1 MTIESNRFVV
11 LARHDGTAARGRLL
25 TMLSGEI
32 LDSRDRTESEVAI
45 FFDISRLLIE
55 QVDRVA
61 RRAFSEKVASSAECP
76 HDILL
81 RLAGDDIIVA
91 EPVLVHGARLDEADL
106 IDLAAS
112 RGSAHRAA
120 IALRRDLSPLLART
134 LIQAGDR
141 EVFLRL
147 GANRTIVLDAEL
159 LRSFRLR
166 AETDQRLREILDA
179 RPEFRAGANHV
190 GGKVDRR
197 NARTP
202 RIGEPAEDVAAI
214 VARLQAGAITI
225 DSAVVELADADRQ
238 ADLVA
243 LFGRLAGIDPTGVM
257 RVLVRRDVEGI
268 ATLAGALDVGQE
280 SFARVVELRR
290 RRLGFSTSQARWERE
305 AYRRIDRVGAR
316 TTLAQVG
323 GRRNA
328 G

>member
-1 MTIESNRFVV
+1 MTLESHRFVV
-11 LARHDGTAARGRLL
+11 LARHDGTEARGRLL
-25 TMLSGEI
+25 TTLSCAI
-32 LDSRDRTESEVAI
+32 LDSGDRTDSEVEI

-55 QVDRVA
+55 QVDRRA
-61 RRAFSEKVASSAECP
+61 RRAFSEKVAARENCP
-76 HDILL
+76 RDILM
-81 RLAGDDIIVA
+81 RLAGDDIAVA
-91 EPVLVHGARLDEADL
+91 EPVLVHAVRLEEDDL
-106 IDLAAS
+106 LGLAAS

-159 LRSFRLR
+159 MRSFRLR
-166 AETDQRLREILDA
+166 AETDDRLREILGT
-179 RPEFRAGANHV
+179 RPEFRAV
-190 GGKVDRR
+190 SRPSGGEIDRR
-197 NARTP
+197 NACTP
-202 RIGEPAEDVAAI
+202 HVAEAVDDVATL
-214 VARLQAGAITI
+214 VARLRAGAITV
-225 DSAVVELADADRQ
+225 DAAVIELADADRQ

-243 LFGRLAGIDPTGVM
+243 LFARLAGIDPTGVM
-257 RVLVRRDVEGI
+257 RVLVRRDVDGI
-268 ATLAGALDVGQE
+268 GTLAGALDVGDA

-290 RRLGFSTSQARWERE
+290 RRLGFSAAQARWERDT
-305 AYRRIDRVGAR
+305 YRRLDRTEAR